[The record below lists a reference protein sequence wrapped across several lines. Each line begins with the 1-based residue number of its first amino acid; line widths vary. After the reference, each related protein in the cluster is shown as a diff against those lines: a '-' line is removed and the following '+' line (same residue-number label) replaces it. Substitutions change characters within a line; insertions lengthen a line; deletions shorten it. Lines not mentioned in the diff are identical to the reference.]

1 MCSSDLFVASKAG
14 KGTFVLAGNKDLI
27 EDTKRVLI
35 EEKLIDLISLAN
47 NLNIDI
53 DQLHE
58 MLDIVH
64 KEV

>member
-1 MCSSDLFVASKAG
+1 M
-14 KGTFVLAGNKDLI
+14 AGNKDLI

-35 EEKLIDLISLAN
+35 EKKLIDLISLAN
-47 NLNIDI
+47 SLDIDI
-53 DQLHE
+53 DKLHK